1 MPRVRSDPA
10 TGLNPM
16 QRRFCNE
23 YLLDFDAGAA
33 YLRAGYKAG
42 SRKLAQDAASRLLA
56 NPAVTTF
63 LASRQSALQAMADVD
78 QAAIMRQLS
87 WMGMGDVRGLFNA
100 NGSVKDITELSTPQA
115 ALIQAIEVQEIEGV
129 VNGERQVVGHTKRFR
144 LVDRIKPL
152 HLLGLQIGMFA
163 QQHKHTGAVGVF
175 DATQA
180 LSDEQLQRV
189 AQAVLDGLAGDGSA

>member
-1 MPRVRSDPA
+1 MPRVRVDPT

-16 QRRFCNE
+16 QRRFCDE
-23 YLLDFDAGAA
+23 YLMDFDAGAA

-56 NPAVTTF
+56 HEGVKTY
-63 LASRQSALQAMADVD
+63 LACRQSALQAMAEVD
-78 QAAIMRQLS
+78 QAAIMRQLA
-87 WMGMGDVRGLFNA
+87 WMGMGDVRGLFNPD
-100 NGSVKDITELSTPQA
+100 GSVKDITELSTQQA
-115 ALIQAIEVQEIEGV
+115 ALIQSIEVQELEAV

-163 QQHKHTGAVGVF
+163 QQHKHSGAVGVF
-175 DATQA
+175 DPSEHLTQ
-180 LSDEQLQRV
+180 EQRRKLAEEILQR
-189 AQAVLDGLAGDGSA
+189 DGPAA

>member
-1 MPRVRSDPA
+1 MPRVRIDPV

-16 QRRFCNE
+16 QRRFCDE
-23 YLLDFDAGAA
+23 YLMDFDAGAA

-56 NPAVTTF
+56 HEGVKTY
-63 LASRQSALQAMADVD
+63 LAGRQSALQAMAEVD
-78 QAAIMRQLS
+78 QAAIMRQLA
-87 WMGMGDVRGLFNA
+87 WMGMGDVRGLFNPD
-100 NGSVKDITELSTPQA
+100 GSVKDITELSTQQA
-115 ALIQAIEVQEIEGV
+115 ALIQSIEVQELEAV

-163 QQHKHTGAVGVF
+163 QQHKHSGAVGVF
-175 DATQA
+175 DPSEHLTQ
-180 LSDEQLQRV
+180 EQRRKLAEEILQR
-189 AQAVLDGLAGDGSA
+189 DGPAA

>member
-1 MPRVRSDPA
+1 MPRVRVDPT

-16 QRRFCNE
+16 QRRFCDE
-23 YLLDFDAGAA
+23 YLMDFDAGAA

-56 NPAVTTF
+56 HEGVKTY
-63 LASRQSALQAMADVD
+63 LAGRQSALQAMAEVD
-78 QAAIMRQLS
+78 QAAIMRQLA
-87 WMGMGDVRGLFNA
+87 WMGMGDVRGLFNPD
-100 NGSVKDITELSTPQA
+100 GSVKDITELSTQQA
-115 ALIQAIEVQEIEGV
+115 ALIQSIEVQELEAV

-163 QQHKHTGAVGVF
+163 QQHKHSGAVGVF
-175 DATQA
+175 DPSEHLTQ
-180 LSDEQLQRV
+180 EQRRKLAEEILQR
-189 AQAVLDGLAGDGSA
+189 DGPAA

>member
-1 MPRVRSDPA
+1 MPRVRIDPA

-16 QRRFCNE
+16 QRRFCDE

-42 SRKLAQDAASRLLA
+42 TRKLAQDAASRLLA
-56 NPAVTTF
+56 NEAVSRY
-63 LASRQSALQAMADVD
+63 LASRQTALQAMSEVD

-87 WMGMGDVRGLFNA
+87 WMGLGDVRALFNPD
-100 NGSVKDITELSTPQA
+100 GSVRDITELSPQHA
-115 ALIQAIEVQEIEGV
+115 ALIQSIEVNEIEAV
-129 VNGERQVVGHTKRFR
+129 VDGERQVVGHTKRFR

-163 QQHKHTGAVGVF
+163 QQHKHSGAVGVF
-175 DATQA
+175 DPSEHLTI
-180 LSDEQLQRV
+180 EQRRKLAEEILQRD
-189 AQAVLDGLAGDGSA
+189 APG